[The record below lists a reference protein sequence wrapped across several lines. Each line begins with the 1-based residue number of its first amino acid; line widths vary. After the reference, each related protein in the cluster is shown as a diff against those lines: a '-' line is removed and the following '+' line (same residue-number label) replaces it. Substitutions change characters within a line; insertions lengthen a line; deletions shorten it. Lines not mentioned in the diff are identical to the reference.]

1 MKQAEAL
8 AEGYQVILENDADHW
23 YGRGLELPHVM
34 ADGSTPD
41 ECIAAMRSAL
51 AAAVAYLLEQGQQPP
66 PSARAGRRTQQVNV
80 RLTVEEKTLLASV
93 ARSKG
98 YQGLGDYLRSAAL
111 ETAERA

>member
-1 MKQAEAL
+1 MKQAEAP
-8 AEGYQVILENDADHW
+8 ADAYQVILEHDAGHW

-34 ADGSTPD
+34 ADGSTP
-41 ECIAAMRSAL
+41 EKCVAAVRSAM
-51 AAAVAYLLEQGQQPP
+51 AAAVAYLLEQGKQPP
-66 PSARAGRRTQQVNV
+66 QSARARRRTQQVNV

-111 ETAERA
+111 ETA